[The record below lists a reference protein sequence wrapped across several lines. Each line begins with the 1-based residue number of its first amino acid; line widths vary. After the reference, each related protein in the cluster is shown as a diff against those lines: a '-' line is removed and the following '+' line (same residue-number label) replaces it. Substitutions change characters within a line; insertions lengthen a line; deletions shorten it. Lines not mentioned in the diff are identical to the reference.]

1 MRGDLGNIFPSHLGK
16 ALYSGG
22 CLSLLGKSCLIMGQS
37 LNINLAS
44 WLRVYGMEEAVRVLA
59 EYARLVNEALERY
72 IPRRIDEAWLNRV
85 LGAPEYAY
93 EVESLNKGVF
103 EPFWDLADRGGK
115 RWRPALMLMIYEA
128 LGGDPR
134 EIAPL
139 AVIPEAIHN
148 GTLAVD
154 DVEDGSEFR
163 RGKPCIHRI
172 YGEDI
177 AINMGNTMY
186 YLPLLVLNEVAI
198 PDEKKLKILEEYVRM
213 MIRLSLGQAMDIAW
227 HRGIV
232 KEVDESQYLQMT
244 LFKTGALAGFAAKMA
259 AIMADAPEE
268 RARMIQRF
276 AELIAVAFQIQDD
289 ILNLV
294 GDEAK
299 YGKEIGGDITEGK
312 RTLMVIHA
320 LRNLPADEAERLRR
334 ILDMRTGDKRLIM
347 EAIDLMKK
355 AGSIDYA
362 RKVSEELA
370 MEALEA
376 LRRGLPKSESR
387 RKLEVLAEFLV
398 RREF

>member
-1 MRGDLGNIFPSHLGK
+1 
-16 ALYSGG
+16 
-22 CLSLLGKSCLIMGQS
+22 
-37 LNINLAS
+37 
-44 WLRVYGMEEAVRVLA
+44 MEEAVRVLA
-59 EYARLVNEALERY
+59 EYARLVNEALEKY

-163 RGKPCIHRI
+163 RGRPCIHRI

-232 KEVDESQYLQMT
+232 KEVNESQYLQMT

-387 RKLEVLAEFLV
+387 RKLEVLAEFLI

>member
-1 MRGDLGNIFPSHLGK
+1 
-16 ALYSGG
+16 
-22 CLSLLGKSCLIMGQS
+22 
-37 LNINLAS
+37 
-44 WLRVYGMEEAVRVLA
+44 MEEAVRVLA
-59 EYARLVNEALERY
+59 EYAELVNEALEKY
-72 IPRRIDEAWLNRV
+72 VPRKVDERWLRLV

-103 EPFWDLADRGGK
+103 EPFWDLAGRGGK
-115 RWRPALMLMIYEA
+115 RWRPALMLIIYET

-163 RGKPCIHRI
+163 RGKPCIHKI
-172 YGEDI
+172 YGDDI

-186 YLPLLVLNEVAI
+186 YLPLVVLNEAAI
-198 PDEKKLKILEEYVRM
+198 PDEKKVMIFEEYVRT
-213 MIRLSLGQAMDIAW
+213 MIKLSFGQAMDIAW
-227 HRGIV
+227 HRGLV
-232 KEVDESQYLQMT
+232 KEVSESQYLQMT
-244 LFKTGALAGFAAKMA
+244 LFKTGALAGFAAKIA

-268 RARMIQRF
+268 RARMIQKF

-320 LRNLPADEAERLRR
+320 LRNLPANEAERLRW
-334 ILDMRTGDKRLIM
+334 ILDMRTSDKRLIV
-347 EAIDLMKK
+347 EAIELMKK
-355 AGSIDYA
+355 SRSIDYA
-362 RKVSEELA
+362 RKVSENLA
-370 MEALEA
+370 MGSLEA
-376 LRRGLPKSESR
+376 LRKSLPESESR
-387 RKLEVLAEFLV
+387 RKLEVLAEFLI

>member
-1 MRGDLGNIFPSHLGK
+1 
-16 ALYSGG
+16 
-22 CLSLLGKSCLIMGQS
+22 
-37 LNINLAS
+37 
-44 WLRVYGMEEAVRVLA
+44 MEEAVRILA
-59 EYARLVNEALERY
+59 EYARLVNEALEKY
-72 IPRRIDEAWLNRV
+72 IPRRIDEAWLNHV

-163 RGKPCIHRI
+163 RGRPCIHRI

-186 YLPLLVLNEVAI
+186 YLPLLVLSEVAI
-198 PDEKKLKILEEYVRM
+198 PDEKRLKILEEYVRM

-232 KEVDESQYLQMT
+232 KEVNESQYLQMT

-387 RKLEVLAEFLV
+387 RKLEVLAEFLI

>member
-1 MRGDLGNIFPSHLGK
+1 
-16 ALYSGG
+16 
-22 CLSLLGKSCLIMGQS
+22 
-37 LNINLAS
+37 
-44 WLRVYGMEEAVRVLA
+44 MEEAVRILA
-59 EYARLVNEALERY
+59 EYAGLVNEALEKY
-72 IPRRIDEAWLNRV
+72 IPRRIDEGWLSRV

-139 AVIPEAIHN
+139 AVIPEVIHN

-186 YLPLLVLNEVAI
+186 YLPLVVLDGAVT
-198 PDEKKLKILEEYVRM
+198 PDEKKLMILEEYVRT
-213 MIRLSLGQAMDIAW
+213 MIKLSFGQAMDVAW
-227 HRGIV
+227 HRGLV
-232 KEVDESQYLQMT
+232 KEVSESQYLQMT
-244 LFKTGALAGFAAKMA
+244 LFKTGALAGFTARMA

-312 RTLMVIHA
+312 RTLMIIHA

-334 ILDMRTGDKRLIM
+334 ILDMRTGDKRLIA
-347 EAIDLMKK
+347 EAIELMKK
-355 AGSIDYA
+355 AGSIYYA
-362 RKVSEELA
+362 RKISERLA

-376 LRRGLPKSESR
+376 LRRGIPEPESR
-387 RKLEVLAEFLV
+387 RKLEVLAEFLI
-398 RREF
+398 RRKF

>member
-1 MRGDLGNIFPSHLGK
+1 
-16 ALYSGG
+16 
-22 CLSLLGKSCLIMGQS
+22 
-37 LNINLAS
+37 
-44 WLRVYGMEEAVRVLA
+44 MEEAVRVLA
-59 EYARLVNEALERY
+59 EYARLVNEALEKY

-163 RGKPCIHRI
+163 RGRPCIHRI

-186 YLPLLVLNEVAI
+186 YLPLLVLSEVAI

-232 KEVDESQYLQMT
+232 KEVNESQYLQMT

-387 RKLEVLAEFLV
+387 RKLEVLAEFLI